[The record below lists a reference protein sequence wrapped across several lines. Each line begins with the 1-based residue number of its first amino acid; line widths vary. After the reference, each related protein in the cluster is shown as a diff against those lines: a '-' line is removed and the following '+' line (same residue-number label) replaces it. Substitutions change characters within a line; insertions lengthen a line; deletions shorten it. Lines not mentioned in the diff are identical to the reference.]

1 MWKDEIL
8 EDIHRIREEH
18 AKSFN
23 YDLEAMFA
31 DWQKRQYEDGWEVVN
46 LTSKRRTP
54 KPQHTTTQKSEN

>member
-1 MWKDEIL
+1 MCENEIL

-31 DWQKRQYEDGWEVVN
+31 DLQKRQYEDGRQVVN
-46 LTSKRRTP
+46 LSQKPRTR
-54 KPQHTTTQKSEN
+54 KSLHQNTKNL